1 MEGPVRVCTGQE
13 LGFLFPSVI
22 LEESGVGDCID
33 MGVSRG
39 SIGRFLEV
47 GVVTKGIG
55 GMGEVEVF
63 GLIKR
68 LVDG

>member
-1 MEGPVRVCTGQE
+1 MR
-13 LGFLFPSVI
+13 LLLPSVI
-22 LEESGVGDCID
+22 LEKSGVGDCID

-39 SIGRFLEV
+39 SIGSFLEM
-47 GVVTKGIG
+47 GVVTRSIG